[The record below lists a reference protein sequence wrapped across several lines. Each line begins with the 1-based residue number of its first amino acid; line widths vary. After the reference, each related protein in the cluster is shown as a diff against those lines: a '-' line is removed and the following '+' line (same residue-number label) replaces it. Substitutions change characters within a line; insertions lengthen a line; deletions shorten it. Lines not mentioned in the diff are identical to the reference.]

1 MTNLTLPPAVNAMGN
16 EQTSV
21 LVAWPGSYIGR
32 RLTRDLLKHDTVRLR
47 LIVKEKY
54 RLNEF
59 GGHAVE
65 IVESATLTDDV
76 LMEALT
82 GIDIAYFPLRFLG
95 TDSEFG
101 DISRSIAQSFLDAC
115 ITAKVKRIVYLGFPS
130 RGNTGNDFLD
140 TVEDVGRILCSA
152 PDKIQTVWL
161 RAGFIIG
168 SGSVLFEVLHNLMQK
183 CPLLIV
189 PRWMETKVSVIGI
202 ADLLTYLVH
211 AKDLTVQET
220 FTADIGLPPVSVREM
235 LLVTSRIMGLKRFF
249 VPLPVEARRLCSFGL
264 MFTSPFSY
272 AFSSF
277 LIRILQTADPVPLR
291 MELENARR
299 YFQEISPLHLERVV
313 ERAIDAIGKDQ
324 VLSRWTDSLAGS
336 PSAYD
341 EQDLNNSLFRD
352 IKCKNF
358 GDTPKQRIFHAFTSI
373 GGRQGWFSFDI
384 LWRIRGI
391 LDKLSGGFGTSL
403 GRRVESELRVGDLLD
418 VWKVI
423 DLQEDRRLLLEAH
436 MKVFGRAWLEFR
448 IEGNTLI
455 QTAYHYPNGLMGR
468 LYWYSMLPFH
478 VFIFND
484 MIESIIRRARTPDVS
499 EE

>member
-1 MTNLTLPPAVNAMGN
+1 MKNGQIN
-16 EQTSV
+16 V

-32 RLTRDLLKHDTVRLR
+32 RLTRDLLTHDTVRLR

-59 GGHAVE
+59 GNHDVE
-65 IVESATLTDDV
+65 IVESASLTDDV
-76 LMEALT
+76 LTEAAT

-101 DISRSIAQSFLDAC
+101 DISRSIAQNFLDAC
-115 ITAKVKRIVYLGFPS
+115 ITARVKRIVYLGFPS
-130 RGNTGNDFLD
+130 RGNTGNEFLD
-140 TVEDVGRILCSA
+140 TMEDVGRILCSA
-152 PDKIQTVWL
+152 PDRIQTVWL

-168 SGSVLFEVLHNLMQK
+168 SGSILFEVLHNLVQK

-202 ADLLTYLVH
+202 ADLLKYLVQ
-211 AKDLTVQET
+211 AKDLTVTET
-220 FTADIGLPPVSVREM
+220 FMVDVGLPPLSVREM

-249 VPLPVEARRLCSFGL
+249 VPLPVEARWLCSFGL
-264 MFTSPFSY
+264 MFTSPFSFT
-272 AFSSF
+272 FSSF
-277 LIRILQTADPVPLR
+277 LIRILQTTGPEPPR
-291 MELENARR
+291 MGHENAPH
-299 YFQEISPLHLERVV
+299 YFQGITPLPLETVV

-336 PSAYD
+336 SSPYD
-341 EQDLNNSLFRD
+341 ERDLSNALFRD
-352 IKCKNF
+352 IKYKNF
-358 GDTPKQRIFHAFTSI
+358 GDTPKQRIFQAFTSI

-436 MKVFGRAWLEFR
+436 MKVFGKAWLEFR

-455 QTAYHYPNGLMGR
+455 QTAYHYPSGLMGR
-468 LYWYSMLPFH
+468 VYWYSMLPFH
-478 VFIFND
+478 FFIFTD
-484 MIESIIRRARTPDVS
+484 MIENIIRRARTPD
-499 EE
+499 